1 MWWLTVQKNQN
12 SRVKGG
18 GVKMP
23 KKMPTETKNSY
34 NKEKSGKTNPS
45 KIGKKAEETQ
55 KRLSIKEDLIYQLED
70 SGRLQS
76 FYTNLIEDYLFY
88 YDLKER
94 FRRDIENRGLIVT
107 VTSGNGFPKKQT
119 NESVKEL
126 RETSKMM
133 LKILQDLKLQEP
145 STGVDKYDESDY
157 T

>member
-1 MWWLTVQKNQN
+1 
-12 SRVKGG
+12 
-18 GVKMP
+18 
-23 KKMPTETKNSY
+23 MPTETKNSN

-145 STGVDKYDESDY
+145 LTGVDKYDESDY